1 MLFIDMRTPRASKSR
16 YQEALFNVANMD
28 TNGAIESVHIN
39 GVSVPRGVGGDTPL
53 KGLNGDVQPARVCFS
68 GFLS

>member
-1 MLFIDMRTPRASKSR
+1 MRTPRAFNSR

-39 GVSVPRGVGGDTPL
+39 NVSVPPGGGDTPL
-53 KGLNGDVQPARVCFS
+53 KGLNGDVPPARVCFS
-68 GFLS
+68 EFLS